1 MPSVKQNGSLS
12 SLADRQDVTLSSLTS
27 YARKLDTV
35 AGQVSRR
42 TDNRHVE
49 FTENDRP
56 KSASSP
62 KKKRK
67 KKNLIMVNLSGTRY
81 EVIRQMSEKLGYTA
95 SKDDDP
101 NGYLIWN
108 DSFVSA
114 ERINEL
120 KPFQRI
126 NHFPGMGEIT
136 RKDCLARNMFK
147 VQKEHPEEYSFVP
160 KTWILPSDYS
170 QLVNYSKDLK
180 SRKKSKTF
188 IVKPSNGAQGHG
200 IQLFKNAEKIPA
212 SEHFIV
218 QEYVEKPYLL
228 DGYKFDLRIYVL
240 ITSCDPL
247 RVFLFNDGLV
257 RMSTEKY
264 QNPSEANI
272 SHMFMHLTNY
282 SVNKHNEYYEKGES
296 VDSGSK
302 RSIAFLNEYLRNK
315 DRDVALLWK
324 NISDMI
330 TKTLLVSLPH
340 LVHAYRMCRPCAPSG
355 SDSVCF
361 EVLGFDVLLDRNL
374 KPWLLEINRSP
385 SFGTD
390 EKIDWDIKST
400 LIENT
405 IKLLNIKVSD
415 KRRNINAQ
423 KIEAQKRLYRSSKR
437 PETTDMS
444 ELDKRRAHIEK
455 RREELKDTLARIKKQ
470 VMREDYENRNMG
482 RFRRIFPTEDKARQ
496 EKYIR
501 LMSSIFNVF
510 MSGRAPAMQKEIQ
523 RIYKNPLKEEDVL
536 DMLNE
541 CDEYEKEGKYPNG
554 GRGMPRGPKPLQ
566 SMPICQASPIE
577 DDSEDDEIT
586 ETSSPPTTPMHRR
599 MSAKS
604 RQSSMIRE
612 QSEWSEGASSTYNSR
627 PNSGVRSRPPSNQS
641 MSNQSN
647 QRSRSLSRVIA
658 SGKYTSLQRSTVDD
672 SFLVT
677 VVKEREEELSKKTLL
692 ALNDMRIKF
701 PGKSDQEA
709 EMILDRLHES
719 WKFHKPRIASYWLV
733 KLDSIKRR
741 KVIDIVR
748 SNVRAVLQRTWRVS
762 DVDNLRIYRVFS
774 RVFSRLLWS
783 HGQGLWN
790 CFSNSNSPASWETIF
805 SKSTES
811 IGESEMNCCRRIVQ
825 LCKDCLLIVYQF
837 AAEAKNTSHNTSQSE
852 SEQTGSIRE
861 KPISL
866 APPNTQTMSQRY
878 SKLYP
883 QRGDTVTS

>member
-1 MPSVKQNGSLS
+1 MPSIKQSGSLS
-12 SLADRQDVTLSSLTS
+12 SLADRQDVSLSSLTS

-35 AGQVSRR
+35 AGQANRR
-42 TDNRHVE
+42 VDNKHVE
-49 FTENDRP
+49 FTESDRP

-67 KKNLIMVNLSGTRY
+67 KKNPIIVNLSGTRY
-81 EVIRQMSEKLGYTA
+81 EVIRQMAEKLGFTP

-136 RKDCLARNMFK
+136 RKDCLARNMLK
-147 VQKEHPEEYSFVP
+147 VSKEFPEEYGFIP
-160 KTWILPSDYS
+160 KSWILPSDYS

-180 SRKKSKTF
+180 SKKKSKTF
-188 IVKPSNGAQGHG
+188 IIKPSNGAQGHG

-212 SEHFIV
+212 TEHFIV
-218 QEYVEKPYLL
+218 QEYIEKPFLL

-264 QNPSEANI
+264 QNPAESNI
-272 SHMFMHLTNY
+272 NHMYMHLTNY

-315 DRDVALLWK
+315 DRDVALMWR

-330 TKTLLVSLPH
+330 VKTLLVSMPH
-340 LVHAYRMCRPCAPSG
+340 LLHAYRMCRPCAPSG

-390 EKIDWDIKST
+390 EKIDWDIKSA

-423 KIEAQKRLYRSSKR
+423 KQEAQKRLYRTGKR
-437 PETTDMS
+437 PDAPDVS
-444 ELDKRRAHIEK
+444 EYEK
-455 RREELKDTLARIKKQ
+455 RRIHFEKRKEELKELLARIKKQ
-470 VMREDYENRNMG
+470 SLREDYDNRNMG
-482 RFRRIFPTEDKARQ
+482 KFRRIFPTEDKARQ
-496 EKYIR
+496 EKYVR
-501 LMSSIFNVF
+501 LMSSIFNIF

-523 RIYKNPLKEEDVL
+523 RIYKNPLREEDVL
-536 DMLNE
+536 DMLHE
-541 CDEYEKEGKYPNG
+541 CEEFEKDGKYAG
-554 GRGMPRGPKPLQ
+554 GGKGAARGPKPLQ
-566 SMPICQASPIE
+566 SMPVCQPSPI
-577 DDSEDDEIT
+577 DDSEEEDDEMT
-586 ETSSPPTTPMHRR
+586 EGSPMSTPMTRR
-599 MSAKS
+599 RSAKS
-604 RQSSMIRE
+604 RPGSMVRE

-627 PNSGVRSRPPSNQS
+627 PNSGVRSRPPSNMS

-647 QRSRSLSRVIA
+647 QRSRSLSRMVT

-672 SFLVT
+672 GFLT
-677 VVKEREEELSKKTLL
+677 SVVKEREDELSKKTLI

-701 PGKSDQEA
+701 PGKSDEEA
-709 EMILDRLHES
+709 EMILDKLHES

-762 DVDNLRIYRVFS
+762 DVDNLRIYRIFS

-790 CFSNSNSPASWETIF
+790 CFSSSNGPAGWETIF
-805 SKSTES
+805 SKSTENIS
-811 IGESEMNCCRRIVQ
+811 ESDMNCCRRIVQ
-825 LCKDCLLIVYQF
+825 LCRDCLLIVYQF
-837 AAEAKNTSHNTSQSE
+837 AAEAKNTSQSTTSHSDTE
-852 SEQTGSIRE
+852 PSGLGRE

-866 APPNTQTMSQRY
+866 VPPNTQTMSQRY
-878 SKLYP
+878 SKLY
-883 QRGDTVTS
+883 RGEAS

>member
-1 MPSVKQNGSLS
+1 MPSIKQSGSLS
-12 SLADRQDVTLSSLTS
+12 SLADRQDVSLSSLTS

-35 AGQVSRR
+35 AGQANRR
-42 TDNRHVE
+42 VDNKHVE
-49 FTENDRP
+49 FTESDRP

-67 KKNLIMVNLSGTRY
+67 KKNPIIVNLSGTRY
-81 EVIRQMSEKLGYTA
+81 EVIRQMAEKLGFTP

-136 RKDCLARNMFK
+136 RKDCLARNMLK
-147 VQKEHPEEYSFVP
+147 VSKEFPEEYSFMP
-160 KTWILPSDYS
+160 KSWILPSDYS

-180 SRKKSKTF
+180 SKKKSKTF
-188 IVKPSNGAQGHG
+188 IIKPSNGAQGHG

-212 SEHFIV
+212 TEHFIV
-218 QEYVEKPYLL
+218 QEYIEKPFLL

-264 QNPSEANI
+264 QNPAESNI
-272 SHMFMHLTNY
+272 NHMYMHLTNY
-282 SVNKHNEYYEKGES
+282 SVNKHNEYYEKGET

-315 DRDVALLWK
+315 DRDVALMWR

-330 TKTLLVSLPH
+330 VKTLLVSMPH
-340 LVHAYRMCRPCAPSG
+340 LLHAYRMCRPCAPSG

-390 EKIDWDIKST
+390 EKIDWDIKSA

-423 KIEAQKRLYRSSKR
+423 KQEAQKRLYRTGKR
-437 PETTDMS
+437 PDAPDVS
-444 ELDKRRAHIEK
+444 EYEK
-455 RREELKDTLARIKKQ
+455 RRIHFEKRKEELKELLARIKKQ
-470 VMREDYENRNMG
+470 SLREDYDNRNMG
-482 RFRRIFPTEDKARQ
+482 KFRRIFPTEDKARQ
-496 EKYIR
+496 EKYVR
-501 LMSSIFNVF
+501 LMSSIFNIF

-523 RIYKNPLKEEDVL
+523 RIYKNPLREEDVL
-536 DMLNE
+536 DMLHE
-541 CDEYEKEGKYPNG
+541 CEEFEKDGKYAG
-554 GRGMPRGPKPLQ
+554 GGKGAARGPKPLQ
-566 SMPICQASPIE
+566 SMPVCQPSPI
-577 DDSEDDEIT
+577 DDSEEEDDEMT
-586 ETSSPPTTPMHRR
+586 EGSPMSTPMTRR
-599 MSAKS
+599 RSAQS
-604 RQSSMIRE
+604 RPVSMVRE

-627 PNSGVRSRPPSNQS
+627 PNSGVRSRPPSNMS

-647 QRSRSLSRVIA
+647 QRSRSLSRMVT

-672 SFLVT
+672 GFLT
-677 VVKEREEELSKKTLL
+677 SVVKEREDELSKKTLI

-701 PGKSDQEA
+701 PGKSDEEA
-709 EMILDRLHES
+709 EMILDKLHES

-762 DVDNLRIYRVFS
+762 DVDNLRIYRIFS

-790 CFSNSNSPASWETIF
+790 CFSSSNGPAGWETIF
-805 SKSTES
+805 SKSTENIS
-811 IGESEMNCCRRIVQ
+811 ESDMNCCRRIVQ
-825 LCKDCLLIVYQF
+825 LCRDCLLIVYQF
-837 AAEAKNTSHNTSQSE
+837 AAEAKNTSQSTTSHS
-852 SEQTGSIRE
+852 
-861 KPISL
+861 
-866 APPNTQTMSQRY
+866 
-878 SKLYP
+878 
-883 QRGDTVTS
+883 DTEPSG

>member
-1 MPSVKQNGSLS
+1 MPSIKQSGSLS
-12 SLADRQDVTLSSLTS
+12 SLADRQDVSLSSLTS

-35 AGQVSRR
+35 AGQANRR
-42 TDNRHVE
+42 VDNKHVE
-49 FTENDRP
+49 FTESDRP

-67 KKNLIMVNLSGTRY
+67 KKNPIIVNLSGTRY
-81 EVIRQMSEKLGYTA
+81 EVIRQMAEKLGFTP

-136 RKDCLARNMFK
+136 RKDCLARNMLK
-147 VQKEHPEEYSFVP
+147 VSKEFPEEYGFIP
-160 KTWILPSDYS
+160 KSWILPSDYS

-180 SRKKSKTF
+180 SKKKSKTF
-188 IVKPSNGAQGHG
+188 IIKPSNGAQGHG

-212 SEHFIV
+212 TEHFIV
-218 QEYVEKPYLL
+218 QEYIEKPFLL

-264 QNPSEANI
+264 QNPAESNI
-272 SHMFMHLTNY
+272 NHMYMHLTNY

-315 DRDVALLWK
+315 DRDVALMWR

-330 TKTLLVSLPH
+330 VKTLLVSMPH
-340 LVHAYRMCRPCAPSG
+340 LLHAYRMCRPCAPSG

-390 EKIDWDIKST
+390 EKIDWDIKSA

-423 KIEAQKRLYRSSKR
+423 KQEAQKRLYRTGKR
-437 PETTDMS
+437 PDAPDVS
-444 ELDKRRAHIEK
+444 EYEK
-455 RREELKDTLARIKKQ
+455 RRIHFEKRKEELKELLARIKKQ
-470 VMREDYENRNMG
+470 SLREDYDNRNMG
-482 RFRRIFPTEDKARQ
+482 KFRRIFPTEDKARQ
-496 EKYIR
+496 EKYVR
-501 LMSSIFNVF
+501 LMSSIFNIF

-523 RIYKNPLKEEDVL
+523 RIYKNPLREEDVL
-536 DMLNE
+536 DMLHE
-541 CDEYEKEGKYPNG
+541 CEEFEKDGKYAG
-554 GRGMPRGPKPLQ
+554 GGKGAARGPKPLQ
-566 SMPICQASPIE
+566 SMPVCQPSPI
-577 DDSEDDEIT
+577 DDSEEEDDEMT
-586 ETSSPPTTPMHRR
+586 EGSPMSTPMTRR
-599 MSAKS
+599 RSAKS
-604 RQSSMIRE
+604 RPGSMVRE

-627 PNSGVRSRPPSNQS
+627 PNSGVRSRPPSNMS

-647 QRSRSLSRVIA
+647 QRSRSLSRMVT

-672 SFLVT
+672 GFLT
-677 VVKEREEELSKKTLL
+677 SVVKEREDELSKKTLI

-701 PGKSDQEA
+701 PGKSDEEA
-709 EMILDRLHES
+709 EMILDKLHES

-762 DVDNLRIYRVFS
+762 DVDNLRIYRIFS

-790 CFSNSNSPASWETIF
+790 CFSSSNGPAGWETIF
-805 SKSTES
+805 SKSTENIS
-811 IGESEMNCCRRIVQ
+811 ESDMNCCRRIVQ
-825 LCKDCLLIVYQF
+825 LCRDCLLIVYQF
-837 AAEAKNTSHNTSQSE
+837 AAEAKNTSQSTTSHS
-852 SEQTGSIRE
+852 
-861 KPISL
+861 
-866 APPNTQTMSQRY
+866 
-878 SKLYP
+878 
-883 QRGDTVTS
+883 DTEPSG